1 MAPWQLDEH
10 FPWNAS
16 SSGFETKPLYL
27 LRPTGRSLY
36 IQQTCQQ
43 RDGSDG
49 ARPQG
54 RGQQLQHA
62 NYRMGTSP
70 HRTVSLLSKQPL
82 KVRLVC
88 DNFIA
93 GLLATTLL
101 PPCKKGPLSKFGD
114 TQ

>member
-1 MAPWQLDEH
+1 MAPWQQLDEH

-27 LRPTGRSLY
+27 LVPSGKESV
-36 IQQTCQQ
+36 QQLCQQ

-62 NYRMGTSP
+62 NYRIVTSL
-70 HRTVSLLSKQPL
+70 HRTAEPA
-82 KVRLVC
+82 
-88 DNFIA
+88 I
-93 GLLATTLL
+93 
-101 PPCKKGPLSKFGD
+101 KGDADGSACLRQLYCRRAKEKRSPFSSSCSMRF
-114 TQ
+114 Q